1 MGVRRRALLS
11 FGVAVT
17 LKKAV
22 TEINM
27 GPYPTALIYF
37 GSLMKV
43 GGSCE

>member
-1 MGVRRRALLS
+1 MGVRSRALLS
-11 FGVAVT
+11 FGVAVI
-17 LKKAV
+17 LKEAV

-27 GPYPTALIYF
+27 GPYPAVLIYF